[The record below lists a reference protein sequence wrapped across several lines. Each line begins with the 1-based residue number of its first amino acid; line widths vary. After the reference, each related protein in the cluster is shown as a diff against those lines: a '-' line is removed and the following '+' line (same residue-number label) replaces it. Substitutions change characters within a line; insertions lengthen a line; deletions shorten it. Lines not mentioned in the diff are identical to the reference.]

1 MRLSASSLDRLPQA
15 VTRFDYDRDRQQ
27 VGIVHLGMGA
37 FHRAHQAW
45 YTDRAMDAG
54 ERDWAIVGVSLCSK
68 TSAHQLNPQDG
79 LYSVTERGAGE
90 ATRVVGSVR
99 RAIAA
104 IDDVARADAAAAI
117 ASPSTRIVTLT
128 VTEKGYALRLGR
140 AGGLQ
145 PTDHGIYGLLADG
158 LARRRRAGLPGVTL
172 LSCDNLSGNGAHLL
186 RSMTAYLAANDLD
199 LLDWFVQRCTCP
211 STMVDRIVPAPTG
224 ADRLAVEERLGLED
238 AAAVVTE
245 PFSEWIIE
253 DRFAE
258 ARPRWDAVGAA
269 FVADVAPYE
278 TAKLRMLNGAHSAL
292 AYLGLERGYR
302 FVDEALADSDLRQL
316 VEDLIAE
323 ASTSFT
329 AAPGQDLAAYADRLV
344 VRMANPALGHRLEQI
359 ATDGSQKI
367 KQRWLATLADR
378 RALGSRS
385 PAILRALGAWVRHVR
400 GSDREVNDPLAQ
412 QLAALWGKEGR
423 AGIASALFGERGIF
437 VAALTEEEQQS
448 LTALLHQPE
457 PHKLH

>member
-1 MRLSASSLDRLPQA
+1 MRLSASSLDRLSPA
-15 VTRFDYDRDRQQ
+15 VTRFDYDRDQQQ

-54 ERDWAIVGVSLCSK
+54 ERDWAIVGVSLCSE
-68 TSAHQLNPQDG
+68 TAARRLNPQDG
-79 LYSVTERGAGE
+79 LYSVTERGVGE
-90 ATRVVGSVR
+90 KTRVVGSVR

-104 IDDVARADAAAAI
+104 IDDFARADAAAAI
-117 ASPSTRIVTLT
+117 ALPSTRIVTLT
-128 VTEKGYALRLGR
+128 VTEKGYAPRLGA
-140 AGGLQ
+140 AGKPQ
-145 PTDHGIYGLLADG
+145 PSDHGIYGLLAEG

-186 RSMTAYLAANDLD
+186 RSMTAYLAANDPD
-199 LLDWFVQRCTCP
+199 LLDWFAERCTCP
-211 STMVDRIVPAPTG
+211 STMVDRIVPAPTD
-224 ADRLAVEERLGLED
+224 ADRLAVEEALGLED

-253 DRFAE
+253 DRFAA

-302 FVDEALADSDLRQL
+302 FVDEALADRELGSL
-316 VEDLIAE
+316 VEDLMDE

-329 AAPGQDLAAYADRLV
+329 AAPGQDLAAYADWLV

-359 ATDGSQKI
+359 ATDGSEKI
-367 KQRWLATLADR
+367 RQRWLATIADR
-378 RALGSRS
+378 RARRSQS
-385 PAILRALGAWVRHVR
+385 PAILTALGAWVRHVR
-400 GSDREVNDPLAQ
+400 GMDRQVNDPLAP
-412 QLAALWGKEGR
+412 QLAALWSKEGG
-423 AGIASALFGERGIF
+423 AGIASALFGERGMF
-437 VAALTEEEQQS
+437 AGALSEEEQQS
-448 LTALLHQPE
+448 LTAILQERE
-457 PHKLH
+457 PQKLH